1 MSKQDLIEVNGVVT
15 NHVRGIY
22 TVECDTG
29 QVVQAQ
35 LSGKMKKYNIR
46 VVEGDKVKVGLSPYD
61 LKRGIITFR
70 HAPERKKPQQ

>member
-1 MSKQDLIEVNGVVT
+1 MSKQDLIEVNGVVA

-22 TVECDTG
+22 TVECETG
-29 QVVQAQ
+29 QTVTCQ

-46 VVEGDKVKVGLSPYD
+46 VVEGDQVKVGISPYD

-70 HAPERKKPQQ
+70 NNPNRNKQ